1 MEGKIAAVRISETK
15 GEIKPDAPIEV
26 MVPEAQAKRKRQG
39 RPRGKY
45 KVPQKP
51 YVISLRIS
59 DDEMEYIQELMQAT
73 NKGAS
78 ELMRDAFHL
87 FKSEI
92 VPNHAASAA

>member
-1 MEGKIAAVRISETK
+1 
-15 GEIKPDAPIEV
+15 
-26 MVPEAQAKRKRQG
+26 MVPEPPEARKKAG

-45 KVPQKP
+45 KVPHKP

-59 DDEMEYIQELMQAT
+59 DDEMEYIQELMRAT

-92 VPNHAASAA
+92 ALVHAA